1 MDMRIVVAM
10 DSFKGSMTSVEANRA
25 VERALAGHDVIEVP
39 ISDGGEGFLDAW
51 LLTHPYAETITQ
63 DVMSLD
69 GTMRQARYG
78 WLELTR
84 EAVIEVA
91 EASGLTLVDTLDPW
105 RYSSYGTGLQIRHAL
120 ERGATRITVG
130 LGGSATVDGGKGLLE
145 ALGIRFFDEFGH
157 VIGPFPHQT
166 ERVSRIDWSGLL
178 PEADYVE
185 WRIASDVTNP
195 LLGLSG
201 AAAVF
206 GPQKGLAPEDVVRY
220 DELLATYA
228 RCFERDLATR
238 PGSGAA
244 GGIGFALYQL
254 GARYVSGIEEVIR
267 WSNLEEKLRTTDWL
281 ITGEGRFDEQSLHGK
296 APYGLACLAH
306 AYGVPTLVF
315 AGQTDVIAVPDDGIR
330 AVFPIISRVMT
341 LAEAMH
347 QAEPLLTD
355 AVSRVMSILD
365 KNA

>member
-145 ALGIRFFDEFGH
+145 ALGVRFLDETGH
-157 VIGPFPHQT
+157 VIDSFPHQL
-166 ERVSRIDWSGLL
+166 ERVAQVDWTGLL
-178 PEADYVE
+178 PEARHVE
-185 WRIASDVTNP
+185 WRMASDVTNP

-206 GPQKGLAPEDVVRY
+206 GPQKGLALTDVDRY
-220 DELLATYA
+220 DKQLAAYA
-228 RCFERDLATR
+228 RCFERDVTGQ
-238 PGSGAA
+238 PGAGAA

-254 GARYVSGIEEVIR
+254 GSVYGSGIDEVVR
-267 WSNLEEKLRTTDWL
+267 WSKLEETLQMADWL

-315 AGQTDVIAVPDDGIR
+315 AGQTELIAVPDVGIE

>member
-1 MDMRIVVAM
+1 MRIVVAM
-10 DSFKGSMTSVEANRA
+10 DSFKGALTSVEANRA
-25 VERALAGHDVIEVP
+25 VHEALAGHDVVEVP

-51 LLTHPYAETITQ
+51 LLTHPHAETVTQ

-78 WLELTR
+78 WSERTR

-91 EASGLTLVDTLDPW
+91 EASGLTLIDVLDPW
-105 RYSSYGTGLQIRHAL
+105 RYSSYGTGLQIKDAL
-120 ERGATRITVG
+120 ERGAERITVG

-145 ALGIRFFDEFGH
+145 ALGVRFFDEMGC
-157 VIGPFPHQT
+157 VIGSFPHHI
-166 ERVSRIDWSGLL
+166 ERVSRIDWSRLL
-178 PEADYVE
+178 PEAHRVE

-195 LLGLSG
+195 LLGPMG
-201 AAAVF
+201 ATAVF
-206 GPQKGLAPEDVVRY
+206 GPQKGLAPQDVVSYEER
-220 DELLATYA
+220 LSSYA
-228 RCFERDLATR
+228 RCFERDLTTR
-238 PGSGAA
+238 PGAGAA

-254 GARYVSGIEEVIR
+254 GAEYVSGIEEVIR
-267 WSNLEEKLRTTDWL
+267 WSNLEKKLRTADWL
-281 ITGEGRFDEQSLHGK
+281 ITGEGRFDDQSLHGK

-315 AGQTDVIAVPDDGIR
+315 TGQTDVIAVPDAGIR
-330 AVFPIISRVMT
+330 AVFPIISRIVT

>member
-1 MDMRIVVAM
+1 MRIVVAM

-178 PEADYVE
+178 PEAGYVE
-185 WRIASDVTNP
+185 WRISSDVTNP

-201 AAAVF
+201 AATVF

>member
-145 ALGIRFFDEFGH
+145 ALGVRFLDETGH
-157 VIGPFPHQT
+157 VIDSFPHQL
-166 ERVSRIDWSGLL
+166 ERVAQVDWTGLL
-178 PEADYVE
+178 PEARHVE

>member
-1 MDMRIVVAM
+1 MRIVVAM

-25 VERALAGHDVIEVP
+25 VGRALAGHDVVEVP

-51 LLTHPYAETITQ
+51 LLTHPDAEIVTQ

-69 GTMRQARYG
+69 GTLQTTRYG
-78 WLELTR
+78 WLEAGR

-91 EASGLTLVDTLDPW
+91 EASGLTLVGTLDPW
-105 RYSSYGTGLQIRHAL
+105 RYSSYGTGLHIRHAL

-145 ALGIRFFDEFGH
+145 ALGVHFFDEMGH
-157 VIGPFPHQT
+157 VIEPFPHQL
-166 ERVSRIDWSGLL
+166 ERVVQVEWTGLL
-178 PEADYVE
+178 PEAHRVE

-195 LLGLSG
+195 LLGQDG

-220 DELLATYA
+220 DELLAAYA
-228 RCFERDLATR
+228 RCFERDFTNK
-238 PGSGAA
+238 PGAGAA

-254 GARYVSGIEEVIR
+254 GAVYVSGIEEAVR
-267 WSNLEEKLRTTDWL
+267 WSNLEESLRTADWL

-315 AGQTDVIAVPDDGIR
+315 AGQTELIAVPDVGIE
-330 AVFPIISRVMT
+330 AVFPIVSRVMT
-341 LAEAMH
+341 LEEAMQ
-347 QAEPLLTD
+347 QAAPLLTS
-355 AVSRVMSILD
+355 AVSRAFRLID
-365 KNA
+365 KDA

>member
-1 MDMRIVVAM
+1 M
-10 DSFKGSMTSVEANRA
+10 DSFKGSLTSVEANRA
-25 VERALAGHDVIEVP
+25 VSRALAGHDVVEVP

-51 LLTHPYAETITQ
+51 LLTHPDAEIVTQ

-69 GTMRQARYG
+69 GTLRTTRYG
-78 WLELTR
+78 WLEAGR

-105 RYSSYGTGLQIRHAL
+105 RYSSYGTGLQIRQAL

-145 ALGIRFFDEFGH
+145 ALGVRFLDSMEH
-157 VIGPFPHQT
+157 VIEPFPHQL
-166 ERVSRIDWSGLL
+166 ERVVRSDWSQLI
-178 PEADYVE
+178 PEAHHIE

-195 LLGLSG
+195 LLGPMG

-206 GPQKGLAPEDVVRY
+206 GPQKGLVPQDVASYEER
-220 DELLATYA
+220 LSAFA
-228 RCFERDLATR
+228 RCFERDLTTR
-238 PGSGAA
+238 PGAGAA
-244 GGIGFALYQL
+244 GGVGFALYQL
-254 GARYVSGIEEVIR
+254 GASYVSGIEEVIR
-267 WSNLEEKLRTTDWL
+267 WSNLEEKLRTADWL

-296 APYGLACLAH
+296 APYGLARLAH
-306 AYGVPTLVF
+306 THGIPTLVF
-315 AGQTDVIAVPDDGIR
+315 AGQTDLVAVPEVGIK
-330 AVFPIISRVMT
+330 AVFPIVSRVMT
-341 LAEAMH
+341 LEEAMQ
-347 QAEPLLTD
+347 QAERHLTN

>member
-178 PEADYVE
+178 PEAGHVE

-195 LLGLSG
+195 LLGQDG

-228 RCFERDLATR
+228 RCFERDLTTR
-238 PGSGAA
+238 PGAGAA

>member
-25 VERALAGHDVIEVP
+25 VGRALAGHDVVEVP

-51 LLTHPYAETITQ
+51 LLTHPDAEILTQ

-69 GTMRQARYG
+69 GTLRTTRYG
-78 WLELTR
+78 WLEAGR

-91 EASGLTLVDTLDPW
+91 EASGLTLVGTLDPW

-120 ERGATRITVG
+120 ERGAKRITVG

-145 ALGIRFFDEFGH
+145 ALGVRFFDEMGH
-157 VIGPFPHQT
+157 VIGPFPHQL

-178 PEADYVE
+178 PEAHRVE

-195 LLGLSG
+195 LLGAMG
-201 AAAVF
+201 ATAVF

-220 DELLATYA
+220 DELLAAYA
-228 RCFERDLATR
+228 RCFERDLTTR
-238 PGSGAA
+238 PGAGAA

-254 GARYVSGIEEVIR
+254 GAGYVSGIEEVIR

-330 AVFPIISRVMT
+330 AVFPIISRIMT

>member
-178 PEADYVE
+178 PEAGYVE

>member
-1 MDMRIVVAM
+1 MRIVVAM

-178 PEADYVE
+178 PEAGYVE

>member
-25 VERALAGHDVIEVP
+25 VGRALAGHDVVEVP

-51 LLTHPYAETITQ
+51 LLTHPDAEIVTQ

-69 GTMRQARYG
+69 GTLQTTRYG
-78 WLELTR
+78 WLEAGR

-91 EASGLTLVDTLDPW
+91 EASGLTLVGTLDPW
-105 RYSSYGTGLQIRHAL
+105 RYSSYGTGLHIRHAL

-145 ALGIRFFDEFGH
+145 ALGVHFFDEMGH
-157 VIGPFPHQT
+157 VIEPFPHQL
-166 ERVSRIDWSGLL
+166 ERVVQVEWTGLL
-178 PEADYVE
+178 PEAHRVE

-195 LLGLSG
+195 LLGQDG

-220 DELLATYA
+220 DELLAAYA
-228 RCFERDLATR
+228 RCFERDFTNK
-238 PGSGAA
+238 PGAGAA

-254 GARYVSGIEEVIR
+254 GAVYVSGIEEAVR
-267 WSNLEEKLRTTDWL
+267 WSNLEESLRTADWL

-315 AGQTDVIAVPDDGIR
+315 AGQTELIAVPDVGIE
-330 AVFPIISRVMT
+330 AVFPIVSRVMT
-341 LAEAMH
+341 LEEAMQ
-347 QAEPLLTD
+347 QAAPLLTS
-355 AVSRVMSILD
+355 AVSRAFRLID
-365 KNA
+365 KDA

>member
-1 MDMRIVVAM
+1 MRIVVAM
-10 DSFKGSMTSVEANRA
+10 DSFKGSLTSVEANRA
-25 VERALAGHDVIEVP
+25 VCRALAGHDVIEVP

-63 DVMSLD
+63 EVMSLD

-105 RYSSYGTGLQIRHAL
+105 RYSSYGTGLQIKHAL
-120 ERGATRITVG
+120 KRGAKRITVG

-145 ALGIRFFDEFGH
+145 ALGVRFFDEFGH
-157 VIGPFPHQT
+157 VIGPFPHHI
-166 ERVSRIDWSGLL
+166 ERVSRIDWSGRL
-178 PEADYVE
+178 PEAHRVE

-195 LLGLSG
+195 LLGQDG

-206 GPQKGLAPEDVVRY
+206 GPQKGLAPEDVARY
-220 DELLATYA
+220 DELLAAYA
-228 RCFERDLATR
+228 RCFERDLTTR
-238 PGSGAA
+238 PGAGAA

-315 AGQTDVIAVPDDGIR
+315 AGQTDIIAVPDAGIR

-341 LAEAMH
+341 LTEAMH

>member
-25 VERALAGHDVIEVP
+25 VREALAGHDVVEVP
-39 ISDGGEGFLDAW
+39 VSDGGEGFLDAW
-51 LLTHPYAETITQ
+51 LLTHRHAEVVTQ
-63 DVMSLD
+63 DVLSLD
-69 GTMRQARYG
+69 GTLRQARYG
-78 WLELTR
+78 WSERTR

-145 ALGIRFFDEFGH
+145 ALGVRFFDEMGH
-157 VIGPFPHQT
+157 VIGPFPHQL
-166 ERVSRIDWSGLL
+166 ERVVQVEWTGLL
-178 PEADYVE
+178 PEAHRVE

-195 LLGLSG
+195 LLGQDG

-220 DELLATYA
+220 DELLAAYA
-228 RCFERDLATR
+228 CCFERDFTNK
-238 PGSGAA
+238 PGAGAA

-254 GARYVSGIEEVIR
+254 GAVYVSGIEEAVR
-267 WSNLEEKLRTTDWL
+267 WSNLEESLRTADWL

-315 AGQTDVIAVPDDGIR
+315 AGQTELIAVPDVGIE
-330 AVFPIISRVMT
+330 AVFPIVSRVMT
-341 LAEAMH
+341 LEEAMQ
-347 QAEPLLTD
+347 QAAPLLTS
-355 AVSRVMSILD
+355 AVSRAFRLID
-365 KNA
+365 KDA